1 MSSALGWSYLTS
13 VTASIYEILSPKYF
27 ITFVVLDLIWYYSY
41 AAPVSGISYTTF
53 SHCLADKIKSAFAL
67 QFYSNH
73 HFASQ
78 HKKLKSVFFLLQ
90 KKLKLKNVISLQI
103 LD

>member
-13 VTASIYEILSPKYF
+13 VTGSIYEILSPKYF

-53 SHCLADKIKSAFAL
+53 SLFGR
-67 QFYSNH
+67 
-73 HFASQ
+73 
-78 HKKLKSVFFLLQ
+78 
-90 KKLKLKNVISLQI
+90 
-103 LD
+103 